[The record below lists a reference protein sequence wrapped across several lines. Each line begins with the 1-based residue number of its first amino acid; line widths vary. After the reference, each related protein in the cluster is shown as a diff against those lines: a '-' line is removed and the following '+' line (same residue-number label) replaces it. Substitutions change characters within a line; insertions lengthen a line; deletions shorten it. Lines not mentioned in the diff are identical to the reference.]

1 MASKRVAASAVDW
14 AALAAR
20 VPQSQKGMFNAF
32 KGKSDAY
39 LRRVLTAPEN
49 LPKIDFNAYKARIA
63 VPGMVE
69 EFQKKYEAIEV
80 PYPADTYSAQITE
93 VQNASAVETQEFIK
107 GSEARI
113 VKIKEDLAQWE
124 NMIPFEQMTMEEFA
138 EQFPSETIDLDNPTF
153 WPHTPEMALDYVEK
167 EEE

>member
-1 MASKRVAASAVDW
+1 MASKRIAASTVEW
-14 AALAAR
+14 AAFAAR
-20 VPQSQKGMFNAF
+20 VPQSQKAMFNAF
-32 KGKSDAY
+32 KGKSDGY

-93 VQNASAVETQEFIK
+93 VQNATTAETQEFVK
-107 GSEARI
+107 ASEARI
-113 VKIKEDLAQWE
+113 GKIKEELAQWE

-138 EQFPSETIDLDNPTF
+138 DQFPSETIDLNNPTF
-153 WPHTPEMALDYVEK
+153 WPHTPDMALDYVKK